1 MLTEFQKKTAQ
12 AIIEVFETGRI
23 GKGGYGTVTLIK
35 GDTGGLS
42 YGKHQASLN
51 SGNLA
56 LLVARYIEANGAE
69 AENLR
74 RFLKGLEAR
83 DGALNNNKALHAAL
97 AAAGNDP
104 IMEKCQVQFFDEL
117 FWLPSCRA
125 ATQQG
130 VSSALG
136 HAVIFDGHIHG
147 GFWRIAKSVGSL
159 ADERE
164 WVKRYIATRRHWLA
178 NHNNP
183 VLHKTVYRMDAFLS
197 LVEAGNWDL
206 EPPVKVR
213 GVVITPEVLGS
224 GRDIQGDSAEA
235 ARPLLQRVL
244 RQGMEGEDVR
254 AMQLALGLA
263 DADADGNFGPN
274 TYDALILFQKK
285 SKLKVDG
292 VAGPATMAALGL
304 GS

>member
-1 MLTEFQKKTAQ
+1 MLTEFQKEAAQ

-56 LLVARYIEANGAE
+56 LLVARYIQAKGSE

-74 RFLKGLEAR
+74 PFLKALEAR
-83 DGALNNNKALHAAL
+83 DGALNNNKALRAAL
-97 AAAGNDP
+97 AAAGDDP
-104 IMEKCQVQFFDEL
+104 IMAKCQAQFFDDL

-125 ATQQG
+125 AAEKG

-147 GFWRIAKSVGSL
+147 GFWRIAKSIGSF
-159 ADERE
+159 ADEHE
-164 WVKRYIATRRHWLA
+164 WVKQYIAARRAWLA

-183 VLHKTVYRMDAFLS
+183 VLHKTVYRMDAFLGLMAS
-197 LVEAGNWDL
+197 GNWDL
-206 EPPVKVR
+206 DPPVKVR

-224 GRDIQGDSAEA
+224 GRDAEGEEAEA
-235 ARPLLQRVL
+235 ARPVGDRVL
-244 RQGMEGEDVR
+244 RQGMEGDDVR
-254 AMQLALGLA
+254 ALQVALGLA
-263 DADADGNFGPN
+263 DADGVFGQK
-274 TYDALILFQKK
+274 TYDALIIFQKK
-285 SKLKVDG
+285 SQLKADG
-292 VAGPATMAALGL
+292 VAGPITLAALGL